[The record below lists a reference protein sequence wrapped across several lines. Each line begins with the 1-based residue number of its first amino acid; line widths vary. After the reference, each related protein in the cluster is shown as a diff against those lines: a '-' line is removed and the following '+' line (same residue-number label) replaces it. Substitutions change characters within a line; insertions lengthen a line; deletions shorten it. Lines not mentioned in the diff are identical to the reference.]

1 MYIIYNIKPQRLYIL
16 ILFFGLSI
24 VVYKKE
30 ILDKTYKKLQQYFFI
45 YFFNVFN

>member
-30 ILDKTYKKLQQYFFI
+30 ILDKTYKKLQQYFFYNLYI
-45 YFFNVFN
+45 FF